1 MIFWSELTI
10 NSILVYFEKYS
21 FPGNMK
27 SFSTTRRIFLKRVA
41 RYSATIALLA
51 GHKTTFAKSSAA
63 LTGIRVSQT
72 SDVHTRVVFDLSTSI
87 EHNLF
92 SLKDPQRIVIDL
104 EDTRESRAL
113 AVSKKITSLMSGIR
127 SAKRD
132 SGTLRVVLD
141 LKNTVRPRS
150 FVLKPDGKSGHRLVV
165 DLHATSLSPTP
176 IVTNQQQRITRKKQ
190 FTIAIDPGHGGRDPG
205 AIGKKG
211 TREKD
216 ITLALAKKMKAL
228 INREPGFKAVLTR
241 DSDQYVVLRNRVKKA
256 RASRADLFI
265 SLHADSYKSSRVEG
279 ASVYALSLSGA
290 STEAARRIAEKEN
303 ASDLIGGISLADK
316 DDLIASVLLDLSQTA
331 TIQDSL
337 EFGSDV
343 LKKLSKISTLN
354 NKQVQQAGFAVLKA
368 PDMTSILIETAFLSN
383 PREERKLRSSKHQHK
398 LANAV
403 FAGIKTHLKN
413 RMS

>member
-1 MIFWSELTI
+1 
-10 NSILVYFEKYS
+10 
-21 FPGNMK
+21 MK
-27 SFSTTRRIFLKRVA
+27 SFSTTRRIFLKRVV
-41 RYSATIALLA
+41 RYSATFALLA
-51 GHKTTFAKSSAA
+51 GHKTTFAESSAA

-72 SDVHTRVVFDLSTSI
+72 SDMHTRVVFDLSTNI

-92 SLKDPQRIVIDL
+92 TLKDPQRIVIDL
-104 EDTRESRAL
+104 DDTRESEAL
-113 AVSKKITSLMSGIR
+113 TVSKKITSLMSGIR

-132 SGTLRVVLD
+132 SGALRVVLD

-176 IVTNQQQRITRKKQ
+176 IVTSEQQRLKQ
-190 FTIAIDPGHGGRDPG
+190 KEEFTIVIDPGHGGRDPG

-216 ITLALAKKMKAL
+216 ITLAVAKKMKAL
-228 INREPGFKAVLTR
+228 INRTPGFKAILTR
-241 DSDQYVVLRNRVKKA
+241 EGDQYVVLRNRVKKA
-256 RASRADLFI
+256 REHQADLFI
-265 SLHADSYKSSRVEG
+265 SLHADSFKSSRVEG

-343 LKKLSKISTLN
+343 LKNLGKVSTLN
-354 NKQVQQAGFAVLKA
+354 NNQVQQAGFAVLKA

-383 PREERKLRSSKHQHK
+383 PREERKLRSSQHQHK